1 MQNAKSIFC
10 ILVIALTHSAYIRAE
25 TVTRQAQT
33 EEKSLTQ
40 KEKKTLIQS
49 ISKHLKSSYIF
60 KDVAINMGQS
70 IQENMKKGKYD
81 DITEPQEIANVLT
94 KDLQGTSKDLH
105 VRVRVSPKQEEKQ
118 KASKEDR
125 LKEEARRQKFNKR
138 NNFGFEE
145 VRILDGNIGYLSLV
159 GFFDAK
165 EGKEIVSAAMTFLS
179 NTDAI
184 IIDLRQNGGG
194 SPEMVQLISSY
205 LFDSTPVHLNS
216 LYWRANDELVEY
228 WTLEE
233 VAGIRNPDADV
244 YVLTSERTFSAAE
257 EFSYNLQNLK
267 RATIIGETTGG
278 GAHPGGPV
286 QVTDLFTV
294 FVPTGRAINPIS
306 KTNWEG
312 TGVVPDISTTSDQ
325 ALDTA
330 QKIAREKLA
339 LNEEEKKEAGLYK
352 RNAETQKPQAL
363 ADVVVNALKSKWVVA
378 IGENHAHV
386 EFHEALRNIL
396 SDPKVQSLVND
407 IVVEFG
413 NSLYQDSVDRYV
425 GGEEVPFDSIKLA
438 WRNTIVSPNTVW
450 DSPVYEQFFK
460 HVRTVNKNRTDGRSY
475 RIVLAD
481 TPVDWSKV
489 KTIDDLR
496 PFFDRSGH
504 IAKTTAK
511 EVLDKGR
518 RAILVAGGT
527 HLTLRNMARKNKH
540 GVPYAEVSVSA
551 QLAMEYPGSI
561 FVIRSDGHG
570 RAFGDTRF
578 EKVPRGSVLYTA
590 DTEFGSVLV
599 NEISS
604 MRNFDGTPFTA
615 YGTATLADIADAVI
629 YWGMESENHFADA
642 PPETYRDNDYWMS
655 LNVRCKI
662 YGRPPMD
669 SKLREVQGIRNIRE

>member
-1 MQNAKSIFC
+1 MKNIKIIFC

-40 KEKKTLIQS
+40 KERNALIKS
-49 ISKHLKSSYIF
+49 ISKNLESAYIF

-70 IQENMKKGKYD
+70 IQEDMKKGKYD
-81 DITEPQEIANVLT
+81 DITKPQEMAEVLT
-94 KDLQGTSKDLH
+94 KDLQKISKDLH
-105 VRVRVSPKQEEKQ
+105 IRVRVSLKEEELKV
-118 KASKEDR
+118 SKEER
-125 LKEEARRQKFNKR
+125 LKEKAKRLKFMKR
-138 NNFGFEE
+138 ENFGFNE
-145 VRILDGNIGYLSLV
+145 VKLLDGNIGYLNLI

-165 EGKEIVSAAMTFLS
+165 EGKEVVSAAMTFLS
-179 NTDAI
+179 NTNAI

-216 LYWRANDELVEY
+216 LYWRKDDELVEY
-228 WTLEE
+228 WTLKD

-244 YVLTSERTFSAAE
+244 YVLTSQKTFSAAE

-267 RATIIGETTGG
+267 RATIIGGTTGG

-286 QVTDLFTV
+286 QVTDLFSI
-294 FVPTGRAINPIS
+294 FIPTGRAINPIT

-330 QKIAREKLA
+330 LKIALEKLA
-339 LNEEEKKEAGLYK
+339 SNAEDKKEAELYK
-352 RNAETQKPQAL
+352 WKAEAQKPHAL

-396 SDPKVQSLVND
+396 SDPTVQSIVDD

-425 GGEEVPFDSIKLA
+425 RGEEIPVDSIKLA
-438 WRNTIVSPNTVW
+438 WRNTIVSPGTVW
-450 DSPVYEQFFK
+450 DSPVYGQFFR

-481 TPVDWSKV
+481 TPVDWTKV
-489 KTIDDLR
+489 KSIDDLR

-527 HLTLRNMARKNKH
+527 HLTLRNMVRKSKH
-540 GVPYAEVSVSA
+540 GVPYAEVSVAA

-578 EKVPRGSVLYTA
+578 EKVPLGSVLYTA

-629 YWGMESENHFADA
+629 YWGLESENHFTDA
-642 PPETYRDNDYWMS
+642 PHETYLNDNYWSS
-655 LNVRCKI
+655 LNARCKI

-669 SKLREVQGIRNIRE
+669 SKLREEHE